1 MVRPSGRY
9 RSLRSRKKLAGVA
22 IVAVAALTAAGC
34 GGGGS
39 SNNNNSSSS
48 NLSKMSTNGNTATW
62 ADVSGFTPNFIFPF
76 TDAAHFG
83 TWNID
88 DMQYLLYRPMYWYG
102 DNEKP
107 TIDYDMSLA
116 GTPSWDSTGKVVTVT
131 LKPYKWSDGE
141 TVNSDELMFWMN
153 MMKAEK
159 ANWGGYVPPY
169 FPDNVVSYKAVGTNQ
184 FQLTFDK
191 AYNQDWVLYNE
202 LSQLNPMPEA
212 WDVTSLG
219 AAAGSGGC
227 NKSVA
232 NCAKVYNFLIAQN
245 RNLSGYATSKIWS
258 IVDGPWK
265 LSAFNP
271 DGAATF
277 VPNKSYSGP
286 VKPKLAEFKE
296 EQFASDTAEY
306 NLLKSGPGA
315 SNGVQVGYAPYSDIT
330 APTTN
335 PAHAGPNPLASN
347 YTMIPWIGYGIN
359 YFPLNFNN
367 PTVGAI
373 IKQLYFRQA
382 LAYTVD
388 DAAII
393 KSVYKGYGYVNTQ
406 GVPTLPASST
416 LAPGLQNDQY
426 PFNTAKARS
435 LLVANGWSSTGNPA
449 TCVKPGTGAGE
460 CGAGITK
467 GEKLQFQVQYASGS
481 QDLTTIMT
489 ALQSDA
495 GKAGIDL
502 VISAQAGQTITA
514 NDTAC
519 TPSKATPCKWQ
530 MGNWGGGW
538 IYAPD
543 YYPTGEDLF
552 AKGSLANYGSYNDA
566 TNNQLVANSLV
577 ASNPQQAMWT
587 WERYLAKQVPVVFM
601 PQFANPL
608 LEVANNLKGVVPN
621 TFENIEPEQWHYV
634 K

>member
-9 RSLRSRKKLAGVA
+9 RSLRSRKKLAGIA

-34 GGGGS
+34 GGGSGNNS
-39 SNNNNSSSS
+39 SNN
-48 NLSKMSTNGNTATW
+48 SKLSTNGNTATW

-102 DNEKP
+102 DNESP
-107 TIDYDMSLA
+107 TVDYNESLA
-116 GTPSWDSTGKVVTVT
+116 GAPTWDSTGKVATVT
-131 LKPYKWSDGE
+131 LKPYKWSNGE
-141 TVNSDELMFWMN
+141 TVNSDSLMFWMN

-191 AYNQDWVLYNE
+191 AYNQQWVLYNE
-202 LSQLNPMPEA
+202 LSQLYPIPAA
-212 WDVTSLG
+212 WDVTSLTG
-219 AAAGSGGC
+219 ASGSGGC
-227 NKSVA
+227 DKSVA
-232 NCAKVYNFLIAQN
+232 KCAKVYNFLIAQN
-245 RNLSGYATSKIWS
+245 RNLSGYATSKIWGV
-258 IVDGPWK
+258 VDGPWK
-265 LSAFNP
+265 LSSFNP

-286 VKPKLAEFKE
+286 GKPKLTAFKE

-330 APTTN
+330 SPTTN
-335 PAHAGPNPLASN
+335 PMKAGANPLAAN
-347 YTMIPWIGYGIN
+347 YKMIPWIGYGIN
-359 YFPLNFNN
+359 YFPANFNN
-367 PTVGAI
+367 PTVGPI

-388 DAAII
+388 DSAII

-406 GVPTLPASST
+406 GVPTLPSSST
-416 LAPGLQNDQY
+416 LAPGLQNDQF
-426 PFNTAKARS
+426 PFNTGKARA
-435 LLVANGWSSTGNPA
+435 LLAANGWSASGDPA
-449 TCVKPGTGAGE
+449 TCVKPGTAAGD

-489 ALQSDA
+489 AFQSDA

-514 NDTAC
+514 NDTSC
-519 TPSKATPCKWQ
+519 SPSKATPCKWQ

-543 YYPTGEDLF
+543 YYPSGEDLF
-552 AKGSLANYGSYNDA
+552 AKGSLANYGSYNDPK
-566 TNNQLVANSLV
+566 NNQLIANTLV
-577 ASNPQQAMWT
+577 AKNPQQAMYT
-587 WERYLAKQVPVVFM
+587 WEKYLAKQVPVIFM

-608 LEVANNLKGVVPN
+608 LEVANNLQGVVPN
-621 TFENIEPEQWHYV
+621 TFENIEPENWHYV

>member
-9 RSLRSRKKLAGVA
+9 RSLRSRKKLAGIA
-22 IVAVAALTAAGC
+22 IVAAAALTAAGC
-34 GGGGS
+34 GGGTGS
-39 SNNNNSSSS
+39 SSSNS
-48 NLSKMSTNGNTATW
+48 NLSKMPTNGNTATW
-62 ADVSGFTPNFIFPF
+62 AEVSGFTPNYIFPF

-83 TWNID
+83 TWNISD
-88 DMQYLLYRPMYWYG
+88 LQYLLYRPLYWFG
-102 DNEKP
+102 NNEQP
-107 TIDYDMSLA
+107 TVDYDLSLA
-116 GTPSWDSTGKVVTVT
+116 GPPTFDSTGKVVTVT
-131 LKPYKWSDGE
+131 LKPYKWSNGE

-159 ANWGGYVPPY
+159 ANWGGYVAPY
-169 FPDNVVSYKAVGTNQ
+169 FPDNVVSYKALSPTQ

-191 AYNQDWVLYNE
+191 AYNQNWVLYNE
-202 LSQLNPMPEA
+202 LSQLYPIPEA

-245 RNLSGYATSKIWS
+245 RDLSGYATSKIWS
-258 IVDGPWK
+258 VVDGPWK
-265 LSAFNP
+265 LSSFNP
-271 DGAATF
+271 NGALTM

-286 VKPKLAEFKE
+286 VKPKLTAFKE
-296 EQFASDTAEY
+296 EQFASDTAEF
-306 NLLKSGPGA
+306 NVLKSGPGA
-315 SNGVQVGYAPYSDIT
+315 SNGVQVGYLPYSDVT
-330 APTTN
+330 ASTTN
-335 PAHAGPNPLASN
+335 PMKAGANPLSSN
-347 YTMIPWIGYGIN
+347 YTMTPWIGYGIN
-359 YFPLNFNN
+359 YFPMNFNN
-367 PTVGAI
+367 PQVGPI

-388 DAAII
+388 DNAII
-393 KSVYKGYGYVNTQ
+393 RSVYKGYAYVNTQ

-416 LAPGLQNDQY
+416 LAPGLQNDQF
-426 PFNTAKARS
+426 PFNTSKARA
-435 LLVANGWSSTGNPA
+435 LLVANGWSSTGDPA
-449 TCVKPGTGAGE
+449 TCVKPGTAAGD

-481 QDLTTIMT
+481 QDLTTIMS
-489 ALQSDA
+489 ALESDA
-495 GKAGIDL
+495 GKAGISL

-514 NDTAC
+514 NDIAC

-552 AKGSLANYGSYNDA
+552 AKGSLANYGSYNDP
-566 TNNQLVANSLV
+566 TNNTLIANTLT
-577 ASNPQQAMWT
+577 AKNPQQAMYT

-608 LEVANNLKGVVPN
+608 LEVANNLKGATPPN
-621 TFENIEPEQWHYV
+621 TFANINPENWYYV

>member
-9 RSLRSRKKLAGVA
+9 RSLRSRKKLAGIA

-34 GGGGS
+34 GGGGG
-39 SNNNNSSSS
+39 NNSGS
-48 NLSKMSTNGNTATW
+48 NLSKMPTNGNTATW
-62 ADVSGFTPNFIFPF
+62 ADTAGFTPNWIFPF

-88 DMQYLLYRPMYWYG
+88 DLQYLLYRPLYWYG
-102 DNEKP
+102 DNESP
-107 TIDYDMSLA
+107 TVDYNISLA
-116 GTPSWDSTGKVVTVT
+116 GTPSWDSTGKVVTLT

-159 ANWGGYVPPY
+159 ANYGGYVPPY
-169 FPDNVVSYKAVGTNQ
+169 FPDNVVSYKAVSPTQ

-202 LSQLNPMPEA
+202 LSQLYPIPEA

-219 AAAGSGGC
+219 AAPGSGGC

-232 NCAKVYNFLIAQN
+232 KCAKVYNFLIAQN

-265 LSAFNP
+265 LSSFNP
-271 DGAATF
+271 NGAATF
-277 VPNKSYSGP
+277 VPNMSYSGP
-286 VKPKLAEFKE
+286 VKAKLKAFKE

-306 NLLKSGPGA
+306 NVLKSGPGA
-315 SNGVQVGYAPYSDIT
+315 SNGVQVGYIPYSNVT
-330 APTTN
+330 SPTTN
-335 PAHAGPNPLASN
+335 PMKAGANPLSAN
-347 YTMIPWIGYGIN
+347 YTMYPWIGYGIN
-359 YFPLNFNN
+359 YFPMNFNN
-367 PTVGAI
+367 PTTGPI

-388 DAAII
+388 DQAII

-416 LAPGLQNDQY
+416 LAPGLDKDQF
-426 PFNTAKARS
+426 PFNTAKARA
-435 LLVANGWSSTGNPA
+435 LLVANGWSSTGDPA
-449 TCVKPGTGAGE
+449 TCVKPGTAAGD
-460 CGAGITK
+460 CGAGIAK
-467 GEKLQFQVQYASGS
+467 GQKLQFQVQYASGS

-489 ALQSDA
+489 AFQSDA
-495 GKAGIDL
+495 GKAGISL

-514 NDTAC
+514 NDIAC
-519 TPSKATPCKWQ
+519 TPSKATPCKWE

-552 AKGSLANYGSYNDA
+552 AKGSLANYGSYNDP
-566 TNNQLVANSLV
+566 TNNSLIANTLV

-608 LEVANNLKGVVPN
+608 LEVANNLKGVTPPN
-621 TFENIEPEQWHYV
+621 TFENIKPEEWHYV